1 MSARTPVPFL
11 FHCISLISLSP
22 LLPLSALSQVLMMG
36 GKDEASGT
44 YFNDVW
50 TIEPGTDTMTLVNEN
65 AGWNPRH
72 KHCVIRALNS
82 DTIYV
87 IGGVSAG
94 DVFEQDMWRST
105 DYGVTFTKIDDLTG
119 QVPGGPA
126 KCISTAENEVLMFIE
141 NSIEGIARMKI
152 TAPTAAALP
161 FTWTHIQ
168 STGCAGDQPDFN
180 RQGISL
186 TFMPKNRKI
195 MLGGGFFFSA
205 FGTTAHNDMWS
216 SVDDGACFTKMS
228 SGVNTNGFSNSALVV
243 LPRENG
249 DEGLL
254 LLVGSSCPS
263 TSDCASENEQH
274 YSMDLGATWNT
285 VADLSM
291 VGSAGSSTW
300 SSDSAPSVVVD
311 TIFERIILG
320 GGAEIFSASLTTSPF
335 HCVANCAVRHHIV
348 ITSSSVSVFGS
359 VSVSFLNNLTF
370 YLSPLSSPPSLSSPY
385 LPSLL
390 LSSSCSTRQFETR
403 RRRLGLEWSELN
415 GMEM

>member
-1 MSARTPVPFL
+1 
-11 FHCISLISLSP
+11 
-22 LLPLSALSQVLMMG
+22 
-36 GKDEASGT
+36 
-44 YFNDVW
+44 
-50 TIEPGTDTMTLVNEN
+50 MTLVNEN

-72 KHCVIRALNS
+72 KHCVVRALNS

-168 STGCAGDQPDFN
+168 STGCAGVQPDFH

-195 MLGGGFFFSA
+195 MLGGGSHPTVA
-205 FGTTAHNDMWS
+205 TGSYNDMWS
-216 SVDDGACFTKMS
+216 SDDGGACFTKVS
-228 SGVNTNGFSNSALVV
+228 DSNGVNSNGFANSALVV

-254 LLVGSSCPS
+254 LAVGL
-263 TSDCASENEQH
+263 TSDSASEQY
-274 YSMDLGATWNT
+274 YSMDFGTTWDV
-285 VADLSM
+285 VADLSI
-291 VGSAGSSTW
+291 VGSNGHTPLD

-320 GGAEIFSASLTTSPF
+320 GGTEIFSASLTPTPF
-335 HCVANCAVRHHIV
+335 HCNANCAVRHTHNE
-348 ITSSSVSVFGS
+348 
-359 VSVSFLNNLTF
+359 SFTF
-370 YLSPLSSPPSLSSPY
+370 LFSTDVPFLFISPFTSLS
-385 LPSLL
+385 L
-390 LSSSCSTRQFETR
+390 LSSLSLPLFTPVRNTPPPPPGPGVERAERHGDVKQHTHVIFAS
-403 RRRLGLEWSELN
+403 
-415 GMEM
+415 

>member
-1 MSARTPVPFL
+1 
-11 FHCISLISLSP
+11 
-22 LLPLSALSQVLMMG
+22 
-36 GKDEASGT
+36 
-44 YFNDVW
+44 
-50 TIEPGTDTMTLVNEN
+50 
-65 AGWNPRH
+65 
-72 KHCVIRALNS
+72 
-82 DTIYV
+82 
-87 IGGVSAG
+87 
-94 DVFEQDMWRST
+94 
-105 DYGVTFTKIDDLTG
+105 
-119 QVPGGPA
+119 
-126 KCISTAENEVLMFIE
+126 MFIE
-141 NSIEGIARMKI
+141 NSLEGIARMKF

-168 STGCAGDQPDFN
+168 STGCAGVQPDFH
-180 RQGISL
+180 RRGISL

-195 MLGGGFFFSA
+195 MLGGGSRPA
-205 FGTTAHNDMWS
+205 VGTTAHNDMWS
-216 SVDDGACFTKMS
+216 SVDDGACFTEMS
-228 SGVNTNGFSNSALVV
+228 SGVNTNGFMNSALVV

-335 HCVANCAVRHHIV
+335 HCVANCAVRHHL
-348 ITSSSVSVFGS
+348 FLF
-359 VSVSFLNNLTF
+359 SVSFLNNLTF
-370 YLSPLSSPPSLSSPY
+370 YLSPLSSPPSLSSVH
-385 LPSLL
+385 LLHPSP
-390 LSSSCSTRQFETR
+390 LSYSCSTRQFETR